1 MNWKILFIPF
11 LLVACER
18 PEPQF
23 VLKSEVGESTS
34 PLWEDLKD
42 DPKFIKV
49 KKSEIDK
56 QRELEKRRVE
66 RRERKGIYLKA
77 NPWDF

>member
-1 MNWKILFIPF
+1 MNWKIIFIP
-11 LLVACER
+11 LLLLACER

-23 VLKSEVGESTS
+23 VLKSEVGESTI
-34 PLWEDLKD
+34 PIWEDLAD

-49 KKSEIDK
+49 KKSDIDK
-56 QRELEKRRVE
+56 QRELEKHRAD
-66 RRERKGIYLKA
+66 RRERKGVYQKT